1 MAIRRSVLR
10 ACRVGKYEVIAKFS
24 FNTPDLRNY
33 QLDLARS
40 FEGNNF
46 VFELHADEVMSAEI
60 LLDKNK
66 SADIYVPNC
75 KKIITTLNLNY
86 EKNIDKL
93 IINTYEIIKRNE
105 Y

>member
-1 MAIRRSVLR
+1 MCSKDLVFWLLSILNVTDNKFKIFN
-10 ACRVGKYEVIAKFS
+10 VGSEIS
-24 FNTPDLRNY
+24 ISLI
-33 QLDLARS
+33 DLAKR
-40 FEGNNF
+40 FKKIFKCEIQYPK
-46 VFELHADEVMSAEI
+46 I